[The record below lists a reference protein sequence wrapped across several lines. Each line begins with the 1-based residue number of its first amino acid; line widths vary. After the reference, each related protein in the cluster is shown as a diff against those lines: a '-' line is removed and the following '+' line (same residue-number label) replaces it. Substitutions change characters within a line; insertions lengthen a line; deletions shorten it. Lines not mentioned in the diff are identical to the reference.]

1 MYKWLKNG
9 EPIVHFT
16 SGQYHRIHNIQK
28 SDAGSYQCLAKNDA
42 GTIFSEKIDVVV
54 ACKYL
59 ILIYIGWG
67 QFTWVK
73 SKFT

>member
-16 SGQYHRIHNIQK
+16 SSQYHRIHSTQK

-42 GTIFSEKIDVVV
+42 GSIFSEKIDVTV
-54 ACKYL
+54 ACKHIRGL
-59 ILIYIGWG
+59 RVDI
-67 QFTWVK
+67 F
-73 SKFT
+73 